1 MDPPLHAHLAAGRAL
16 ALLTDSRSF
25 AAGPCMLAPK
35 MAPPSATHKGSADPD
50 QDGAADVHVGDDVG
64 GEEVLQREGWV

>member
-1 MDPPLHAHLAAGRAL
+1 
-16 ALLTDSRSF
+16 
-25 AAGPCMLAPK
+25 MLAPK